1 MSHTEVGPAA
11 PDLPALVYDGDCA
24 FCGRCA
30 DWIRARLTADV
41 AVVPAERADLAA
53 LGLTAQQAAEAAWWI
68 DVGGR
73 RRGHR
78 AIAAALGACEGV
90 WARLGRVLAWPGIS
104 LLAAGVYALVARN
117 RRRLGCRNCLKRTR
131 RGGPALSPEPEPA
144 EADPQGLKRTRRG
157 GPALAE
163 PRSGASGLR
172 PRRAARRPGPG

>member
-1 MSHTEVGPAA
+1 MPPDPGVAVSHTEVGPAA

-131 RGGPALSPEPEPA
+131 RGGPAL
-144 EADPQGLKRTRRG
+144 
-157 GPALAE
+157 AE